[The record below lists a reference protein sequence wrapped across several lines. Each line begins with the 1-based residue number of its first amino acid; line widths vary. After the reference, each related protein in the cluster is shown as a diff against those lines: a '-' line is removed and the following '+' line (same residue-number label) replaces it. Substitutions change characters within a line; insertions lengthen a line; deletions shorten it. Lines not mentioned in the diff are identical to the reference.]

1 MSYTH
6 SNHTCGTH
14 IGTFGSYEGEGVGIR
29 TQDCAALIPR
39 ESVGLHRGLWGST
52 GSLPPLRTAS
62 PFSLEELSS
71 SQLYLQGPHYLW
83 EPVVPGVSTFFF
95 PNCTERSGAGN
106 RTKHWVLTP
115 LFRFS
120 VLTPCRP
127 ELHKR
132 TFAGTSV
139 FSEFSSI
146 GASSYL
152 WGCDCSNTGEEL
164 NGQCHVAL
172 MNLQPHVANKCP
184 IRTSLDH
191 T

>member
-95 PNCTERSGAGN
+95 LIVQKDLVPGIEPNTGFLHHCLDSQCSHPVDQNCTKE
-106 RTKHWVLTP
+106 P
-115 LFRFS
+115 LQGQ
-120 VLTPCRP
+120 V
-127 ELHKR
+127 
-132 TFAGTSV
+132 
-139 FSEFSSI
+139 
-146 GASSYL
+146 
-152 WGCDCSNTGEEL
+152 CSPNSP
-164 NGQCHVAL
+164 A
-172 MNLQPHVANKCP
+172 
-184 IRTSLDH
+184 
-191 T
+191 